1 MFAYKPRGEILAI
14 HHLQDSEGKVMDKP
28 QPWIVRLPALLPHPS
43 SPPPY
48 PYLVWSAVSDLK
60 FPGLCVYTE
69 RPGNKTAVNGRRN
82 LGRFGLGG
90 GKSKKK
96 QRPGDGAY
104 RHYFFSQGSQRLATL
119 IPRKDSNLKNHLVMT
134 AKG

>member
-14 HHLQDSEGKVMDKP
+14 HHLQDLEGKVMDKP

-69 RPGNKTAVNGRRN
+69 RPGEQD
-82 LGRFGLGG
+82 GG
-90 GKSKKK
+90 ECEEEPRTV
-96 QRPGDGAY
+96 RPGWEQKQKETTS
-104 RHYFFSQGSQRLATL
+104 R
-119 IPRKDSNLKNHLVMT
+119 
-134 AKG
+134 